1 MRQYRKNL
9 ITWISTSAKF
19 WDSRVTYVVA
29 LMGQVGR
36 LEDIIILSD
45 VNQIEKDKYIL
56 LICRILK
63 SYTNEFIYRTETD
76 WGSWTYDYQGWGG
89 RVGEVDSEF
98 GVDVYTLL
106 YFQ

>member
-1 MRQYRKNL
+1 M
-9 ITWISTSAKF
+9 
-19 WDSRVTYVVA
+19 VA

-76 WGSWTYDYQGWGG
+76 SQT
-89 RVGEVDSEF
+89 
-98 GVDVYTLL
+98 
-106 YFQ
+106 